1 MLQLKER
8 GVSERRGCKVL
19 GVCRTSIRY
28 ESQPEDPVNELV
40 RQELRELARRN
51 RRYGTPRM
59 TALVRRQVL
68 VNHKRVERL
77 YREEGLSL
85 PRKRKKRK
93 KASGCTRQWRA
104 RSPNEVW
111 CCDFVFDRT
120 QDGRILKLLTV
131 VDEYTRECLEV
142 RVEKRM
148 NGLDVL
154 ETMDEL
160 IRDRGAPGFLRSDN
174 GSEFRNKHLVKWLQE
189 QRVNSLFI
197 EPGSPWEN
205 GFIESFNGKLR
216 DECLDEE
223 LFFSRK
229 EAQVVVDW
237 WRKVYNQIRPH
248 SALGYQSP
256 AEYAKN
262 AELLGVQEVAH

>member
-1 MLQLKER
+1 M
-8 GVSERRGCKVL
+8 
-19 GVCRTSIRY
+19 
-28 ESQPEDPVNELV
+28 
-40 RQELRELARRN
+40 
-51 RRYGTPRM
+51 
-59 TALVRRQVL
+59 
-68 VNHKRVERL
+68 
-77 YREEGLSL
+77 GLTL
-85 PRKRKKRK
+85 PRKKRK
-93 KASGCTRQWRA
+93 RKGLSCCRRDWRA

-120 QDGRILKLLTV
+120 ECGQKLKLLTIL
-131 VDEYTRECLEV
+131 DEHTRECLEV

-154 ETMDEL
+154 ETMDGL
-160 IRDRGAPGFLRSDN
+160 IRERGAPVFLRSDN

-189 QRVNSLFI
+189 QGVNSLFI

-205 GFIESFNGKLR
+205 GFVECFNGKLR

-223 LFFSRK
+223 LFGSRG

-237 WRKVYNQIRPH
+237 WRRVYNQERPH

-256 AEYAKN
+256 AEYAKK
-262 AELLGVQEVAH
+262 AELLGVQEIGL